1 MNETPP
7 QRVHVALGERAY
19 DIHIGA
25 GLLGQAGSRLLP
37 LLRRK
42 RIAIVTDAHVAASH
56 LPDLLTSLDGEGIAH
71 VTRVIAPGEQ
81 SKNFA
86 ELEALLD
93 WLLEEKIERGDLVL
107 AFGGGVIG
115 DLTGFAASV
124 LRRGVDFVQIPTTL
138 LAQVDS
144 SVGGKTGINSRLG
157 KNLVGAF
164 YQPRMVLADVALL
177 DTLPRREFLAGYA
190 EVVKYGLIGDAPFF
204 AWLEGAGMSI
214 LDGDREA
221 RLRAVA
227 TSCAAKAALV
237 VQDERESGPR
247 ALLNLG
253 HTFGHALEKET
264 GYGERLLHGEG
275 VAIGICLAFE
285 LAARMG
291 LVTRQDARR
300 VAWHFSA
307 MGLPVRIA
315 QIEGGPLDADKLLSH
330 MAQDKKAAQGRLNF
344 ILPRAIGGCFMTSDV
359 DRNTVLEVLE
369 DSAEA

>member
-1 MNETPP
+1 PVV
-7 QRVHVALGERAY
+7 RV
-19 DIHIGA
+19 
-25 GLLGQAGSRLLP
+25 
-37 LLRRK
+37 
-42 RIAIVTDAHVAASH
+42 VAA
-56 LPDLLTSLDGEGIAH
+56 
-71 VTRVIAPGEQ
+71 GEQ
-81 SKNFA
+81 SKNFT

-164 YQPRMVLADVALL
+164 YQPRMVLADISLL
-177 DTLPRREFLAGYA
+177 DSLPRREFLAGYA
-190 EVVKYGLIGDAPFF
+190 EVVKYGLIGDAAFF
-204 AWLEGAGMSI
+204 AWLEGEGRSI
-214 LDGDREA
+214 LDGEKAA
-221 RLRAVA
+221 RIRAVG

-264 GYGERLLHGEG
+264 GYSERLLHGEG
-275 VAIGICLAFE
+275 VAVGICLAFE

-291 LVTRQDARR
+291 LVTGQDSTR
-300 VAWHFSA
+300 VSRHLSA

-315 QIEGGPLDADKLLSH
+315 QIAGGPIEADRLLSH

-344 ILPRAIGGCFMTSDV
+344 ILPRAIGDCFMTSDV
-359 DRNTVLEVLE
+359 DRNTVLAVLQH
-369 DSAEA
+369 SAGA